1 MLKLKEGYHVP
12 FPEKL
17 SEGYEMEENS
27 IVANV
32 GVDKLEEVIQHFIAI
47 KDEPIFFILELPASG
62 EKESPKASGIVTALH
77 KDIYYIDGCSVDAAL
92 ILFERTKDLLLAD
105 GMCQFGFGCHES
117 HDEIMVEKYNVVS
130 IYSQDIQKYNDFYEP
145 HNIKEAKNF
154 ITAWDTFS
162 LEHPGSSERI
172 EKNRKT
178 VYDLPELLKGWG
190 IYLAETVE
198 E

>member
-92 ILFERTKDLLLAD
+92 ILFCLLYTSPSPRD
-105 GMCQFGFGCHES
+105 RG
-117 HDEIMVEKYNVVS
+117 
-130 IYSQDIQKYNDFYEP
+130 
-145 HNIKEAKNF
+145 
-154 ITAWDTFS
+154 
-162 LEHPGSSERI
+162 
-172 EKNRKT
+172 
-178 VYDLPELLKGWG
+178 
-190 IYLAETVE
+190 
-198 E
+198 

>member
-1 MLKLKEGYHVP
+1 M
-12 FPEKL
+12 
-17 SEGYEMEENS
+17 
-27 IVANV
+27 
-32 GVDKLEEVIQHFIAI
+32 
-47 KDEPIFFILELPASG
+47 
-62 EKESPKASGIVTALH
+62 
-77 KDIYYIDGCSVDAAL
+77 
-92 ILFERTKDLLLAD
+92 
-105 GMCQFGFGCHES
+105 QFGFGCHES

-172 EKNRKT
+172 EKNGKT